1 MSEVNF
7 RAHQAANK
15 RKTFLLLA
23 SFGALMWLVVYAALT
38 YMGGST
44 AGIVPIAVGLSLISV
59 WGSYYA
65 SDKLVLTMTGVS

>member
-7 RAHQAANK
+7 RAQQAANK

-38 YMGGST
+38 YMGSST
-44 AGIVPIAVGLSLISV
+44 AGIRSEEHTSELQSH
-59 WGSYYA
+59 
-65 SDKLVLTMTGVS
+65 